1 MRLFVALDLPTSIRR
16 ELVRRYES
24 VSAELPVAKWVSEE
38 SIHLTLAFLGEL
50 DHTAV
55 STLDEALQPVF
66 ARFPPMTIRIGAVGS
81 FPENRPARVLWA
93 GLESDADM
101 VGLEAAVGEALSGL
115 DLRTR
120 DGEAIYPEDPPPF
133 VPHVTLARARDPWPK
148 WAVKKLDT
156 ALEGDALEFDV
167 EAGTLF
173 ESELLPTGSRYKP
186 VSRYPLEAEREDADD
201 DAEAE
206 EEAGGDDGSGE
217 DS

>member
-1 MRLFVALDLPTSIRR
+1 MRLFVALDLPTAIRR
-16 ELVRRYES
+16 ELVRRYET

-55 STLDEALQPVF
+55 STLDEALEPVF
-66 ARFPPMTIRIGAVGS
+66 ARFPPMKIRIGAVGS
-81 FPENRPARVLWA
+81 FPEKRPARVLWT
-93 GLESDADM
+93 GLETDADL

-120 DGEAIYPEDPPPF
+120 DGEPIYPEDPAPY
-133 VPHVTLARARDPWPK
+133 VPHVTLARARDPWPE
-148 WAVKKLDT
+148 WAVKKLGT
-156 ALEGDALEFDV
+156 ALEGDVLEFDV

-186 VSRYPLEAEREDADD
+186 VSRYPLEAAADEGD
-201 DAEAE
+201 SE
-206 EEAGGDDGSGE
+206 ES
-217 DS
+217 S